1 MKTGFLK
8 KVNQLCKIRGG
19 YFILILMLVS
29 SFLVGMCLIGISL
42 EIQEFVNIATG
53 DSERHIAQVFLL
65 AGLTVLLY
73 AAAMVAGTVLE
84 AAYLNRTEKK
94 IRLLLIGHMMDTK
107 QEEADAWHSSD
118 IMTRL
123 TVDIERITRLLP
135 RIFGQLACE
144 VIPSILALIVMLF
157 MNWKMALI
165 MLAVVPC
172 IIIIIS
178 LISPLQQKAAEKD
191 MKNEEG
197 NRSYMS
203 EILTHLI
210 LFRVYRM
217 KETAVKETE
226 LRYDRKAKSRMLLS
240 LLQGITGFLNNFIG
254 FALLFVTMGA
264 GAVFAVKGEVTVG
277 TLIAMV
283 QLTNYVL
290 LPINAMSGWMRTFN
304 EVKASLSRVEEV
316 LELPVYEKERADSLK
331 NPGDR
336 FQCLVVESLT
346 FQYGA
351 KETAK
356 KVLCGV
362 NAVFERG
369 VTAVIGESGSG
380 KSTLLKLLLGIYE
393 PESGRIYGKNAEGS
407 VLESNGES
415 LASYVPGDGFL
426 FHGTVKENILMGR
439 KEEKERLR
447 QVLKQANLLSVM
459 EQLEGGLNHEV
470 SESGGNLSMGQ
481 QQRIALARALYSD
494 RPVLILDEPT
504 ANLDPDAV
512 ELFWNMIRAVSEDK
526 ITIIVTHNMEIA
538 SRCDLVYFLR
548 EGILK
553 KC

>member
-1 MKTGFLK
+1 M
-8 KVNQLCKIRGG
+8 IRVQ
-19 YFILILMLVS
+19 YFALFILFLCCSQSLPVMAQERAKPRSGEGVSTFLQRFGYTSRTAQKEFMDLNKGKFTKDGGLIL
-29 SFLVGMCLIGISL
+29 G
-42 EIQEFVNIATG
+42 
-53 DSERHIAQVFLL
+53 
-65 AGLTVLLY
+65 
-73 AAAMVAGTVLE
+73 
-84 AAYLNRTEKK
+84 
-94 IRLLLIGHMMDTK
+94 
-107 QEEADAWHSSD
+107 
-118 IMTRL
+118 
-123 TVDIERITRLLP
+123 
-135 RIFGQLACE
+135 
-144 VIPSILALIVMLF
+144 
-157 MNWKMALI
+157 
-165 MLAVVPC
+165 
-172 IIIIIS
+172 
-178 LISPLQQKAAEKD
+178 
-191 MKNEEG
+191 
-197 NRSYMS
+197 RSYR
-203 EILTHLI
+203 LPTTT
-210 LFRVYRM
+210 
-217 KETAVKETE
+217 KGK
-226 LRYDRKAKSRMLLS
+226 RKAKSRMLLS

-336 FQCLVVESLT
+336 FQRLVVESLT

-426 FHGTVKENILMGR
+426 SHGTVKENILMGR
-439 KEEKERLR
+439 KEEKE
-447 QVLKQANLLSVM
+447 M
-459 EQLEGGLNHEV
+459 
-470 SESGGNLSMGQ
+470 
-481 QQRIALARALYSD
+481 YSD